1 MILKNSYWVFDS
13 VISEDICK
21 KIIKLG
27 KKQNNKKKAEV
38 GTKQKV
44 NNKIR
49 DCSVSFFSDKWVY
62 DILNP
67 YLKSANNSA
76 EWNFDINFC
85 EPLQY
90 CGYKKNEYYKWHQ
103 DTYFTKNHEDIRKLS
118 LSLALNDNSE
128 YEGGK
133 FQFDLRDHD
142 TGIKRNILHAKEL
155 NKRGTIIVFPSFLT
169 HRITPVTKGVR
180 HSLVGWFKGPKFR

>member
-27 KKQNNKKKAEV
+27 KKQTNKKKAEV
-38 GTKQKV
+38 GTKQRV

-90 CGYKKNEYYKWHQ
+90 CGYKKSEYYKWHQ

-180 HSLVGWFKGPKFR
+180 YSLVGWFKGPKFR